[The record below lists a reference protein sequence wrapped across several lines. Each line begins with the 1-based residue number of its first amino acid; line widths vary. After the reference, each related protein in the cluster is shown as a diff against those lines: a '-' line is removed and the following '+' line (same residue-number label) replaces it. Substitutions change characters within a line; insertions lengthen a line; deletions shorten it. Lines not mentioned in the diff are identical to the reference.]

1 MYFTDAKHKALI
13 LEFSLESSAY
23 ATMALREIIELD
35 TSAHTQAT
43 QSAANQAEEQRQDE
57 EAKKSET
64 DSELLVINN
73 GVNTKTPEDNEK
85 ISEDNNDA
93 KETVDSKSELEKAKD
108 VKENN
113 MEVVDETNI
122 SSSATDDE
130 NIKISEITAVK
141 NTNDA

>member
-64 DSELLVINN
+64 DAELLVINN

-130 NIKISEITAVK
+130 NIKTSEITAVK
-141 NTNDA
+141 STNDA